1 MNVAFERFA
10 PANIELPRRPMAAA
24 IAESLRSIR
33 RPAPPMPLLP
43 HEVPK
48 PPEEPPPRAW
58 TQPLARAPQSTAP
71 ATRVRFRPASEIAR
85 SARPPQWLARGFVE
99 TDSLAVIAG
108 DPGTGKSFAALDLA
122 FCVATAQPFHGMSVE
137 SGPAL
142 IIAGEGAAGIGR
154 RLRAL
159 EIARSVR
166 LEGSP
171 LHISTQPAALTDPA
185 DARALEQVVR
195 SFAAEH
201 GPPKLIVFDTLAR
214 NLGPADE
221 NSNSDV
227 SRAIAACDRL
237 RAATGAC
244 VMLVH
249 HLGHSAKDRPRGA
262 SALPAALDWCWL
274 CERDEDG
281 TIRAQ
286 CTKAKDHE
294 IPPPLAF
301 KLCTVELDMADE
313 DGNAVTSA
321 VLQRVDPPEAPRRV
335 GRAARGPNIHRA
347 IEVLRAEVERHRA
360 NVIASGRDPSCA
372 RVRLVT
378 WRDAAL
384 RAGLERNRFHEVKQA
399 LERAG
404 EIVVDGEFVAL
415 RDDL

>member
-10 PANIELPRRPMAAA
+10 PAHIELPRRPLGAA

-33 RPAPPMPLLP
+33 RPPPPMPLLAS
-43 HEVPK
+43 EL
-48 PPEEPPPRAW
+48 PELPDEPPPRTW
-58 TQPLARAPQSTAP
+58 TQPLARAPQAP

-85 SARPPQWLARGFVE
+85 AARPPQWLARGFLEV
-99 TDSLAVIAG
+99 DSLAVIAG
-108 DPGTGKSFAALDLA
+108 DPGTAKSFIAIDLA
-122 FCVATAQPFHGMSVE
+122 YCVATAQPFHGMPVDP
-137 SGPAL
+137 GPAL
-142 IIAGEGAAGIGR
+142 LIVGEGAAGIGR

-159 EIARSVR
+159 EIVR
-166 LEGSP
+166 GKRLDGAP
-171 LHISTQPAALTDPA
+171 LFVSTTAAALTDVA
-185 DARALEQVVR
+185 DSRALEDVVGA
-195 SFAAEH
+195 FASKH

-227 SRAIAACDRL
+227 SRAVAVLDRL

-244 VMLVH
+244 ALAVH
-249 HLGHSAKDRPRGA
+249 HVGHSEKSRPRGA

-274 CERDEDG
+274 VARDEDG

-313 DGNAVTSA
+313 DGSAVTSA
-321 VLQRVDPPEAPRRV
+321 VLKRVDPPEAPRRV
-335 GRAARGPNIHRA
+335 GRAARGPNIA
-347 IEVLRAEVERHRA
+347 IACEVLRAEVERHRA

-378 WRDAAL
+378 WRDACI
-384 RAGLERNRFHEVKQA
+384 RAGLERNRYWEARQA

-404 EIVVDGEFVAL
+404 EIVIDGEFVAL

>member
-1 MNVAFERFA
+1 MSADRMFADLEARAERDLERVLRVAA
-10 PANIELPRRPMAAA
+10 
-24 IAESLRSIR
+24 RSNGV
-33 RPAPPMPLLP
+33 PL
-43 HEVPK
+43 
-48 PPEEPPPRAW
+48 PEERAEPGW
-58 TQPLARAPQSTAP
+58 SLPLGARAEAAEAPSWQGKSLHAP
-71 ATRVRFRPASEIAR
+71 ATRVRFLPASELAR
-85 SARPPQWLARGFVE
+85 NARPPQWLAKGFLEV
-99 TDSLAVIAG
+99 DSLAVIVG
-108 DPGTGKSFAALDLA
+108 DPGTAKSFLAIDLA

-142 IIAGEGAAGIGR
+142 LIVGEGANGIGR

-159 EIARSVR
+159 EIVRGVR
-166 LEGSP
+166 LEGAP
-171 LHISTQPAALTDPA
+171 LHISLQAAALVDPI

-195 SFAAEH
+195 SFAAER

-237 RAATGAC
+237 RALTGAC
-244 VMLVH
+244 VMLAH
-249 HLGHSAKDRPRGA
+249 HSGHSAKDRPRGA

-274 CERDEDG
+274 VERDEDG
-281 TIRAQ
+281 VIRAQ

-313 DGNAVTSA
+313 DGNAVSSA

-335 GRAARGPNIHRA
+335 GRAARGPNIDRA
-347 IEVLRAEVERHRA
+347 LEVLRAEVERHRA

-372 RVRLVT
+372 RVT
-378 WRDAAL
+378 IEAWRDACAA
-384 RAGLERNRFHEVKQA
+384 AGLDRRRFWEARQV
-399 LERAG
+399 LEREGA
-404 EIVVDGEFVAL
+404 VVRDEQFVAPS
-415 RDDL
+415 DA